1 MTLEVADLAGGAWT
15 DEAVQ
20 RHIDNLYIHGADLV
34 ELRQAPQLKDN
45 SEPLPETGE
54 VMMANNRVTEQEL
67 HNDALPTMPS
77 IVTLVQPFL
86 DAERTVIDSA
96 DSAGVNNLTV
106 ARGNYLLSIIND
118 HQQRH
123 GVAIPAT
130 TFHADLLRVEMCN
143 FRGVSG
149 NASFNLDALLR
160 GAVFLVVSS
169 NGNGKSTLLEAIFWC
184 LYGKFLEPEVIA
196 EEAIHTGMRSCSV
209 TLHFRNGYIFTRS
222 RAGKRPKFEISYRGT
237 VVEQGHDAA
246 TTTQYLESHIVHMT
260 SEIFRRTIVIADHA
274 SSAFLTVRDAQRAQS
289 LDIMFGLDVLREYRG
304 RVEEDFKKIK
314 IRCNKVQ
321 ADCDKVSE
329 DLNRLASLSQRCLSD
344 LEFLETNIGCKKTT
358 IECMKTAIQSSRRK
372 SEALQD
378 HLKQKKVSVQKRR
391 CTMDAMKG
399 MIAKLQHDVELYQTM
414 ENARR
419 AQVESI
425 KRAQAESVRIAQ
437 AERVRTAQAE
447 RARRVQ
453 AETARMVQAESAE
466 RAQAENVKMAQAKIE
481 RYQVALAKEDD
492 QQKHAR
498 VQVFAFVCQL
508 SHRYL
513 IPVINTMS
521 YASAQIPWLSRFLT
535 PALRKSLTRVT
546 IWTSP
551 PARVFSLDG
560 LRKLTE
566 DLHRTEALLYV
577 LTEEISVRKSSLR
590 HMEALVPETHEDEGE
605 QSAVL
610 GPVDDSAS
618 LSMDELELPQISQHV
633 QRAEEL
639 LKFAEERHTR
649 TQASLTADERHGS
662 QMSHQIHET
671 SCDIARQDGILE
683 QMTRQKTSR
692 SLEANQLMQQHKDL
706 LRRQEKSM
714 TERNVVEV
722 DQALSTFW
730 LAQLQDTAT
739 QKGPF
744 ITYCRAHHVHSLN
757 VLIAQVLHEL
767 TQDAEGIA
775 TQHLDFQLQ
784 PDYTLE
790 PIHGSLS
797 MGKRSK
803 GQKTRTYL
811 ALFLAMF
818 QQTRSRLPFRT
829 SFVFLD
835 EVMDALDLQGIEA
848 LQRWLQRYVAARGM
862 QAFLMT
868 HRETSLRG
876 NVIEVVRDR
885 KRGTVYKLREEE
897 MANPA
902 T

>member
-1 MTLEVADLAGGAWT
+1 
-15 DEAVQ
+15 
-20 RHIDNLYIHGADLV
+20 
-34 ELRQAPQLKDN
+34 
-45 SEPLPETGE
+45 
-54 VMMANNRVTEQEL
+54 
-67 HNDALPTMPS
+67 
-77 IVTLVQPFL
+77 
-86 DAERTVIDSA
+86 
-96 DSAGVNNLTV
+96 
-106 ARGNYLLSIIND
+106 
-118 HQQRH
+118 
-123 GVAIPAT
+123 
-130 TFHADLLRVEMCN
+130 
-143 FRGVSG
+143 
-149 NASFNLDALLR
+149 
-160 GAVFLVVSS
+160 
-169 NGNGKSTLLEAIFWC
+169 
-184 LYGKFLEPEVIA
+184 
-196 EEAIHTGMRSCSV
+196 
-209 TLHFRNGYIFTRS
+209 
-222 RAGKRPKFEISYRGT
+222 
-237 VVEQGHDAA
+237 
-246 TTTQYLESHIVHMT
+246 MT

-289 LDIMFGLDVLREYRG
+289 LGIMFGLEVLREYRG

-314 IRCNKVQ
+314 IRCNKAQ
-321 ADCDKVSE
+321 ADCDQASE
-329 DLNRLASLSQRCLSD
+329 DLNRLPSLSQKCSND
-344 LEFLETNIGCKKTT
+344 LESLETTIGRKKTT
-358 IECMKTAIQSSRRK
+358 IECMKTAVLSLGRK

-378 HLKQKKVSVQKRR
+378 HLKQKKDSVQNRR
-391 CTMDAMKG
+391 RTMDTLRG
-399 MIAKLQHDVELYQTM
+399 MIAQLRHDVELYQTM

-419 AQVESI
+419 AQVESVR
-425 KRAQAESVRIAQ
+425 RAQAESVRRAQ

-447 RARRVQ
+447 IARRVQ
-453 AETARMVQAESAE
+453 AETARMVQAESAG
-466 RAQAENVKMAQAKIE
+466 RAQAENLRRVHAEIE
-481 RYQVALAKEDD
+481 RYHVALAKEED
-492 QQKHAR
+492 QQKHAGDR
-498 VQVFAFVCQL
+498 FLSFVCQL
-508 SHRYL
+508 SRRYL
-513 IPVINTMS
+513 IPVINTMA
-521 YASAQIPWLSRFLT
+521 YAGGQIPWLNRFLA

-546 IWTSP
+546 IWASP

-566 DLHRTEALLYV
+566 DLYRTEALLYV
-577 LTEEISVRKSSLR
+577 LTEEISVRRSILR
-590 HMEALVPETHEDEGE
+590 HIEASVPETHEDEG
-605 QSAVL
+605 QRTADL
-610 GPVDDSAS
+610 RPVDDSAS
-618 LSMDELELPQISQHV
+618 RSMDEWEMPQISQHV
-633 QRAEEL
+633 QRAAEL
-639 LKFAEERHTR
+639 LKLAEERHTR
-649 TQASLTADERHGS
+649 AQASLTADERHGL
-662 QMSHQIHET
+662 QMSHQIYET
-671 SCDIARQDGILE
+671 SCDIARQDGVLE

-692 SLEANQLMQQHKDL
+692 SVEANQLLQQHKDM

-722 DQALSTFW
+722 DLALSAFW

-744 ITYCRAHHVHSLN
+744 TTYCRARHVHSLN
-757 VLIAQVLHEL
+757 VLIAQVLNEL
-767 TQDAEGIA
+767 TQDTEGIA

-829 SFVFLD
+829 SFVFID